1 MEVRIVLSL
10 VSLLASIIGMMSANR
25 CRHNPERC
33 ARRFISNFGAPQ
45 SIFAIK
51 YAGEVEAARR
61 AIREDVNLRKKY
73 VVEQFISSFA
83 IGIAGILLL
92 FLPL

>member
-1 MEVRIVLSL
+1 MEIRIVLSL
-10 VSLLASIIGMMSANR
+10 AILLASIIGVISANR
-25 CRHNPERC
+25 CRHNPEQC

-61 AIREDVNLRKKY
+61 AIRDDANLRKKY
-73 VVEQFISSFA
+73 VIEQFVSAFA
-83 IGIAGILLL
+83 LGLAGILIL
-92 FLPL
+92 FLRL